1 MDSSTTSSEPNLS
14 DQLDNLIQLAQTMN
28 VPLLIALQIEQRT
41 IIVSNTPAGTRYGI
55 LAALHRLQEAA

>member
-14 DQLDNLIQLAQTMN
+14 DQLDNLIQLAQTLN

-41 IIVSNTPAGTRYGI
+41 IIVSNTPSGTSVGI
-55 LAALHRLQEAA
+55 FAALHRLKEAA